1 MVSQVRSIVILT
13 SRAVLARA
21 NPNPKAPSPEGTE
34 EKENH
39 ADPDDYSEDELSPEQ
54 PTLTLPI
61 EHFKGDG
68 DSFDAPPP
76 RLSMPIEDDDRTER
90 SVEIPRR
97 EAARNRRSKD
107 GTVFGQFE
115 DADMSQEG
123 HPTPKAA
130 ADTVLPLAD
139 EESAMPDLGQETY
152 IGFASASLLL

>member
-1 MVSQVRSIVILT
+1 MSQARPRSLILT
-13 SRAVLARA
+13 SRVVLARA
-21 NPNPKAPSPEGTE
+21 NPNPNPPASEGIE

-61 EHFKGDG
+61 EQSEGDG

-76 RLSMPIEDDDRTER
+76 RLSMPIEDDDRTEP

-107 GTVFGQFE
+107 GTVLEQFE
-115 DADMSQEG
+115 DADMSEEG
-123 HPTPKAA
+123 QRTPKTA
-130 ADTVLPLAD
+130 ADTVLQLAD
-139 EESAMPDLGQETY
+139 EESATPDLGQETY
-152 IGFASASLLL
+152 LGFASASLLL